1 MFWYARKNSALW
13 CRDQQRNSAN
23 VGMGLNT
30 CSLLLVRY
38 LPARCREQRC
48 CHHQPSHS
56 HYLAEVTWQVVAV
69 KPNKVSPRLN
79 VQLQVHVL
87 SPRPAP
93 APTQGDL
100 GSLEPLEPGHWW
112 PSAAALSRSSLLIKW
127 SSPPVHLQDCARY
140 NYNYRHGGHLPHT
153 IILMICCPNKSVQ

>member
-13 CRDQQRNSAN
+13 CRDQQRNTAN
-23 VGMGLNT
+23 VGMGLNSST
-30 CSLLLVRY
+30 PKHVHYYWSGISRPGVENKGAATISR
-38 LPARCREQRC
+38 
-48 CHHQPSHS
+48 QPSHS

-87 SPRPAP
+87 SPRTAPPRPAP

-112 PSAAALSRSSLLIKW
+112 LVAICRSSLPVLAPHKVVL
-127 SSPPVHLQDCARY
+127 STSPLTRLCR
-140 NYNYRHGGHLPHT
+140 
-153 IILMICCPNKSVQ
+153 VQL